1 MFGLPTSN
9 VLLLH
14 GPPGTGKTYLVRA
27 ALSEIQRRSGKKVMF
42 AVVNAAG
49 WESPY
54 VGVTQQNISNLFA
67 SLRRAAED
75 GQIAVCFV
83 DEIDAIGRTRG
94 GLSSHHA
101 DRALATFL
109 TELSGFKSLPNV
121 SVVAAANRKDI
132 LDPALLSRFGD
143 EIEVPRPDLRTARE
157 IFEVHLPSESP
168 YATGSTRRE
177 MIDLA
182 VSKLYAPNADAELCI
197 LKLRDGRT
205 RPVLLHELV
214 SARLIQ
220 QIAQSAG
227 RTACVRA
234 SQEEGICEFHVEDMQ
249 AAIEDARDRLR
260 DSLTHFNAHSM
271 LDSLPA
277 DESVVAVEHV
287 RRRVER
293 SYRYLSLS

>member
-1 MFGLPTSN
+1 M
-9 VLLLH
+9 
-14 GPPGTGKTYLVRA
+14 
-27 ALSEIQRRSGKKVMF
+27 
-42 AVVNAAG
+42 
-49 WESPY
+49 
-54 VGVTQQNISNLFA
+54 
-67 SLRRAAED
+67 
-75 GQIAVCFV
+75 
-83 DEIDAIGRTRG
+83 
-94 GLSSHHA
+94 
-101 DRALATFL
+101 
-109 TELSGFKSLPNV
+109 
-121 SVVAAANRKDI
+121 
-132 LDPALLSRFGD
+132 
-143 EIEVPRPDLRTARE
+143 
-157 IFEVHLPSESP
+157 
-168 YATGSTRRE
+168 
-177 MIDLA
+177 
-182 VSKLYAPNADAELCI
+182 
-197 LKLRDGRT
+197 
-205 RPVLLHELV
+205 LLHELV